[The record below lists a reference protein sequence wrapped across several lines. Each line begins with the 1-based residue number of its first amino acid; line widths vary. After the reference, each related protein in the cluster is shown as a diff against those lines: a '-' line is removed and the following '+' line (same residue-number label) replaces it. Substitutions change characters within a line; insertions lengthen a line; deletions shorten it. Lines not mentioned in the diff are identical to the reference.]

1 LRTANRIER
10 HGRFIVKAGAFRL
23 NVTRYDYYAVIISA
37 FAGAVIYL
45 TLSGRLE
52 DALVLTSLLSG
63 VGLSEL
69 LRRLEP

>member
-1 LRTANRIER
+1 MRASSRLEK
-10 HGRFIVKAGAFRL
+10 HGRFMVKAGVFRFS
-23 NVTRYDYYAVIISA
+23 VTRYDYYAVIVSA

-45 TLSGRLE
+45 TVLGRLE

-69 LRRLEP
+69 LRRLAP